1 MPTHTI
7 HYGHIMDGDETVDE
21 VLVMVMRGP
30 RTFTGEDTV
39 EINCHGGTY
48 VVSRVL
54 ETVLKAGARPAEP
67 GEFTKRAFLNGK
79 MDLSQA
85 EAVIDVITSE
95 NEYALQSSISQ
106 LKGSVKNRIKEIR
119 EKIIYHTAFIETA
132 LDDPEHISVDG
143 YGEVLKE
150 AAEEVIDQL
159 KELIDSS
166 DDGRIMKEGIQTVI
180 LGKPNAGK
188 SSLLNILAGHDRAIV
203 TDIEGTTRDVL
214 EEQIRLQGLTL
225 NIIDTAGIRQTD
237 DIVEKMGVDKAKEYA
252 KEADLIIYVVD
263 ASRNLDENDEKIFD
277 LIYDKRTVILLNKS
291 DLDTVVTEE
300 MIRERISQ
308 KGVQKQIPVIAIS
321 AKEEQGIKELENTV
335 KAMFLKGDLSFNEE
349 VYITNARQKNALVNA
364 RESMK
369 KVIFSIDAGM
379 PHEEQHHAADHKGVQ
394 DDLKPGH
401 VGLNGDHI
409 VLHGR
414 IRVGCIIL
422 VDIILEVELQEIR
435 RIWQLVGND
444 RCPAVLGGVSI
455 GAIAVNFCKQ
465 AVGCFAGRAGF
476 RQRMFTFFH
485 AHLDNAGVQ
494 VQVKVGDLIGFKVPH
509 GFGQHHGAL
518 AGGKQAGIAG
528 DHHECCHHQ
537 DSGNDNAA
545 ETRFV
550 LQKINS
556 LSKSAKTAGDWLF
569 CQDRILF
576 GIYFRF

>member
-1 MPTHTI
+1 MNQDTIAAISTGMTNSGIGIVRISGSEALEIADRVYEGKETITEVPTHTI
-7 HYGHIMDGDETVDE
+7 HYGHIMDGEETVDE

-379 PHEEQHHAADHKGVQ
+379 PEDFYSI
-394 DDLKPGH
+394 DLMDAYES
-401 VGLNGDHI
+401 L
-409 VLHGR
+409 
-414 IRVGCIIL
+414 
-422 VDIILEVELQEIR
+422 
-435 RIWQLVGND
+435 GNIT
-444 RCPAVLGGVSI
+444 GESI
-455 GAIAVNFCKQ
+455 GEDLVNEIFSKFC
-465 AVGCFAGRAGF
+465 
-476 RQRMFTFFH
+476 M
-485 AHLDNAGVQ
+485 
-494 VQVKVGDLIGFKVPH
+494 
-509 GFGQHHGAL
+509 
-518 AGGKQAGIAG
+518 GK
-528 DHHECCHHQ
+528 
-537 DSGNDNAA
+537 
-545 ETRFV
+545 
-550 LQKINS
+550 
-556 LSKSAKTAGDWLF
+556 
-569 CQDRILF
+569 
-576 GIYFRF
+576 

>member
-1 MPTHTI
+1 MNQDTIAAISTGMTNSGIGIVRISGSEALEIADRVYKGKEKITEVPTHTI
-7 HYGHIMDGDETVDE
+7 HYGHVIDGDETVDE
-21 VLVMVMRGP
+21 VLVMVMREP
-30 RTFTGEDTV
+30 RTFTGENTV

-379 PHEEQHHAADHKGVQ
+379 PEDFYSI
-394 DDLKPGH
+394 DLMDAYES
-401 VGLNGDHI
+401 L
-409 VLHGR
+409 
-414 IRVGCIIL
+414 
-422 VDIILEVELQEIR
+422 
-435 RIWQLVGND
+435 GNIT
-444 RCPAVLGGVSI
+444 GESI
-455 GAIAVNFCKQ
+455 GEDLVNEIFSKFC
-465 AVGCFAGRAGF
+465 
-476 RQRMFTFFH
+476 M
-485 AHLDNAGVQ
+485 
-494 VQVKVGDLIGFKVPH
+494 
-509 GFGQHHGAL
+509 
-518 AGGKQAGIAG
+518 GK
-528 DHHECCHHQ
+528 
-537 DSGNDNAA
+537 
-545 ETRFV
+545 
-550 LQKINS
+550 
-556 LSKSAKTAGDWLF
+556 
-569 CQDRILF
+569 
-576 GIYFRF
+576 